1 MFLFPWLS
9 RRWFPL
15 RRYVRVSD
23 HSLSHSIILLHWFL
37 TLYEIVLF
45 LLGRVS
51 TDINECDNPVLAARC
66 VENAECCNL
75 PSHFLCKCKPG
86 YIGDGEVH
94 CEDVNECAISGAC
107 GDNTVC
113 NNIPGNY
120 TCACQPG
127 FTGDPY
133 ETVSIYICIH
143 RVSQFFPPIRC
154 QYILWD
160 KKKKKRKRR
169 IRKKCHTSVCHWKH
183 R

>member
-1 MFLFPWLS
+1 M
-9 RRWFPL
+9 
-15 RRYVRVSD
+15 
-23 HSLSHSIILLHWFL
+23 
-37 TLYEIVLF
+37 
-45 LLGRVS
+45 S

-154 QYILWD
+154 QCILWD
-160 KKKKKRKRR
+160 KKKKKKRKEKNQKEMSYERMPLGTSLNR
-169 IRKKCHTSVCHWKH
+169 YNRKKK